1 MLHWVKLLGRY
12 PQWTRS
18 NLFLKL
24 SRVPVL
30 VFFSS
35 LLFTS
40 FSILH
45 FLVISPHGVYR
56 VTQQLPSLVCSVSFH
71 THAHTCFFAFVVSNS
86 FHPPRVAFSWYNNKV
101 YIKPCCTRGGELPF
115 RIISWGSRHQP
126 GHFPIFFF
134 SLWLISPLF
143 LIVWLWGFSDYF
155 SLIYAVYISL
165 SIFWF

>member
-18 NLFLKL
+18 RLSLRL
-24 SRVPVL
+24 SRIPVL
-30 VFFSS
+30 VCFLVTFISLHFPSS
-35 LLFTS
+35 LSSRCLYQLTGD
-40 FSILH
+40 I
-45 FLVISPHGVYR
+45 
-56 VTQQLPSLVCSVSFH
+56 TQRFPGLVCFISC
-71 THAHTCFFAFVVSNS
+71 HAHTCFFAFAVSNS

-126 GHFPIFFF
+126 GHFPFFF
-134 SLWLISPLF
+134 FFPFWLISPLF

>member
-1 MLHWVKLLGRY
+1 MSISYIKMIRNGTTAGNQSSWSPRRSSSSSSYLHCVKLLGRY

-86 FHPPRVAFSWYNNKV
+86 FHPPPRVAFSW
-101 YIKPCCTRGGELPF
+101 
-115 RIISWGSRHQP
+115 
-126 GHFPIFFF
+126 
-134 SLWLISPLF
+134 
-143 LIVWLWGFSDYF
+143 
-155 SLIYAVYISL
+155 
-165 SIFWF
+165 